1 MLERFAQAFAFNPD
15 DPDRSRRVPAAAC
28 FGFFSGTL
36 LVIVSGTVNH
46 FAFPNLDMR
55 IDWLHMAG
63 LWLLLGPL
71 LGALCGL
78 AAYTAEMWPGSF
90 LAGFGMA
97 LAMLVTNIA
106 QGRGAVLTNIVL
118 LVVLLIPLTGL
129 MTPVALVFRWLGKRF
144 VDASVATG
152 PGRFAG
158 FAFTVLLAILL
169 GLAPGMLA
177 RMNAQAQTAVLHFK
191 TLLDQGAAPGVIPG
205 PFGPLRGY
213 PAHAGA
219 EYSLSQRESAASTEA
234 FDVSVHFADGYTI
247 TCIVVAY
254 PERDPYIDSCRE
266 EAR

>member
-1 MLERFAQAFAFNPD
+1 MLGKFTPTFAFSPD

-28 FGFFSGTL
+28 FGLLSGTL
-36 LVIVSGTVNH
+36 VVLVSGTINR
-46 FAFPNLDMR
+46 FAFPELSMR
-55 IDWLHMAG
+55 VDWPHMAG

-78 AAYTAEMWPGSF
+78 AAYTTEMWPGSF

-106 QGRGAVLTNIVL
+106 QGQGAVLTNIVL
-118 LVVLLIPLTGL
+118 LVILLIPLTGM

-144 VDASVATG
+144 VDASVARG
-152 PGRFAG
+152 PRRFAG

-177 RMNAQAQTAVLHFK
+177 RMNAQAQTAVLHVK
-191 TLLDQGAAPGVIPG
+191 TLLDQEAAPGVIPDA
-205 PFGPLRGY
+205 FGSLPGY
-213 PAHAGA
+213 RAHAGA
-219 EYSLSQRESAASTEA
+219 KYSLSQRESAASTEA
-234 FDVSVHFADGYTI
+234 FDVSIHFADGYTI